1 LTVDGTPAAMV
12 TPDVI
17 ANIELPENMSP
28 GGLADRLA
36 AMPDEVAGL
45 TRRRVQ
51 TGADNATVIY
61 LAGEE
66 SAQPQYGLV
75 VALVVPER
83 DDADAVVAELQQ
95 TRWGDPAT
103 HTVTVSSRGD
113 ADTPAFREFWRTFPP
128 GLFAIP
134 NQPVYFLIFYRANTQ
149 YAFMVIAAS
158 PAIRASLTMALSE
171 AL

>member
-1 LTVDGTPAAMV
+1 MEATPTAVV
-12 TPDVI
+12 TPDGIVS
-17 ANIELPENMSP
+17 IELPENLSP
-28 GGLADRLA
+28 DGLADRLA

-66 SAQPQYGLV
+66 SGQPQYGLV

-83 DDADAVVAELQQ
+83 DDADAVVAELQR
-95 TRWGDPAT
+95 TRWGDPSA
-103 HTVTVSSRGD
+103 HTVTVTGPGD
-113 ADTPAFREFWRTFPP
+113 ATTPAFREFWRTFPP

-158 PAIRASLTMALSE
+158 PAIRAALTVALSE

>member
-1 LTVDGTPAAMV
+1 MIVDATPAAIV
-12 TPDVI
+12 TSDAI
-17 ANIELPENMSP
+17 AGIELPENLSP
-28 GGLADRLA
+28 GDLADRLA
-36 AMPDEVAGL
+36 AMPNEVGGL
-45 TRRRVQ
+45 TRRQVQ

-66 SAQPQYGLV
+66 SGQPEFGLV

-83 DDADAVVAELQQ
+83 DDADAVVAELQL
-95 TRWGDPAT
+95 TRWGEPST
-103 HTVTVSSRGD
+103 QTVTVSSRGD
-113 ADTPAFREFWRTFPP
+113 ATTPAFREFWRSFPP

-158 PAIRASLTMALSE
+158 PAIRTALTVALAE
-171 AL
+171 TI

>member
-1 LTVDGTPAAMV
+1 
-12 TPDVI
+12 
-17 ANIELPENMSP
+17 MSP
-28 GGLADRLA
+28 DGLADRLA

-51 TGADNATVIY
+51 TGVDNATVVY

-66 SAQPQYGLV
+66 SGQPQYGLV
-75 VALVVPER
+75 VALVVPQR
-83 DDADAVVAELQQ
+83 DDADAVVAELQR
-95 TRWGDPAT
+95 TRWGDPST
-103 HTVTVSSRGD
+103 QTVTASGRGD
-113 ADTPAFREFWRTFPP
+113 ASTPAFREFWRTFPP

-158 PAIRASLTMALSE
+158 PAIRAALTAALAE
-171 AL
+171 AV